1 MKKIIALLLVFS
13 LTFLLVGCDENKKPY
28 KTASKLMENEQYSEA
43 ADAFAA
49 LGEYNDS
56 AEKALICK
64 YEYAGVLIENGS
76 FDDAIEVYT
85 DLGEYKDSSEKIL
98 LCKYKKA
105 DKLLQDKKIAEAIEV
120 FTELG
125 EYGDSQ
131 QKVQEIKEE
140 YYFENFGYIIPK
152 FNVVRSDAIVE
163 KSTSE
168 KEQDDDYICDVYTYE
183 YRCSGEQ
190 AFEELANQRTE
201 WIKLMNSVDGVRVIH
216 EDQGMYYVELNGEQV
231 GLLMCIGTYG
241 GRFVMSLSIENDYS

>member
-28 KTASKLMENEQYSEA
+28 KTASRLMENEQYSEA

-76 FDDAIEVYT
+76 FDDAIEVYN

-152 FNVVRSDAIVE
+152 FNVVRSDAE
-163 KSTSE
+163 CSKKTSDPE
-168 KEQDDDYICDVYTYE
+168 SDSDFITDVYSYSYTY
-183 YRCSGEQ
+183 YGSNS
-190 AFEELANQRTE
+190 APEELTE
-201 WIKLMNSVDGVRVIH
+201 QCTKWVNLIDSVEGVSVSKKYGLYNI
-216 EDQGMYYVELNGEQV
+216 ELNGEFIGMLMFIDSLGQV
-231 GLLMCIGTYG
+231 GITI
-241 GRFVMSLSIENDYS
+241 SLVNDYT